1 MKQKRFWTAT
11 FILAGVVF
19 IGFAISVPHAHDV
32 AQMKTAS
39 PAATVVPAVTLH
51 DSFKKGVHTITGS
64 LAAPNVCTLVTAN
77 AQLSGTASSTE
88 HILVSISLPQDSGVC
103 LQIPTDVDFSVTIS
117 APAHMPLSATVNGSE
132 ASTTTS

>member
-32 AQMKTAS
+32 VQMKTAS

-77 AQLSGTASSTE
+77 AQLSG
-88 HILVSISLPQDSGVC
+88 DGVKHGTHPRFNFSPAGFWR
-103 LQIPTDVDFSVTIS
+103 LFANTDGCGFFGNHFCTGTYAAFGDGER
-117 APAHMPLSATVNGSE
+117 L
-132 ASTTTS
+132 